1 MPRCRRE
8 VRYGENSRIDILLEG
23 PARPACYVEIKNVHL
38 MRQAGLAEFPDSV
51 TARGAKHLK
60 ALAAMVASG
69 ARAVMIYFVQ
79 RGDAEAF
86 TLARDIDGGYVAAF
100 QEARAAGV
108 EAIAIA
114 SEVTLEG
121 LKLPIAIPLQPPA

>member
-1 MPRCRRE
+1 M
-8 VRYGENSRIDILLEG
+8 
-23 PARPACYVEIKNVHL
+23 
-38 MRQAGLAEFPDSV
+38 

-60 ALAAMVASG
+60 ELTAMVASG
-69 ARAVMIYFVQ
+69 ARAVMVYFVQ

-86 TLARDIDGGYVAAF
+86 TLARDIDPAYAKAF

-114 SEVTLEG
+114 SEATLEG
-121 LKLPIAIPLQPPA
+121 LKLPLAIPLRASD

>member
-1 MPRCRRE
+1 
-8 VRYGENSRIDILLEG
+8 
-23 PARPACYVEIKNVHL
+23 
-38 MRQAGLAEFPDSV
+38 
-51 TARGAKHLK
+51 
-60 ALAAMVASG
+60 MV
-69 ARAVMIYFVQ
+69 YFVQ
-79 RGDAEAF
+79 RGDAETF
-86 TLARDIDGGYVAAF
+86 TLAQDIDPGYAEAF